1 MSKLWGGRFES
12 GPSKSTEAFTSSLSV
27 DTRLWCEDIRASE
40 AHARM
45 LGKVGVLS
53 KADSDLI
60 LEGLEQLRKNWT
72 AAFSRG
78 ENPVPPSSED
88 IHTAI
93 EGGLRDL
100 IGPVAGKLHT
110 GRSRNDQVVT
120 AFRLHLAGSLLEMKS
135 DLSTLMST
143 LVKIA
148 EKETETVLP
157 GLTHFQHA
165 MPVSLAH
172 HLLAYFWMFSR
183 DLERLAQARE
193 RVLTCPLGSAALAGT
208 GFPLDREMVA
218 KELGFGKISENSLDG
233 VSDRD
238 FVVDCLSAWS
248 LVAVHLSKLA
258 EELILWS
265 NPRFAFVELSEAVTT
280 GSSIMPQK
288 KNPDVAELIRGRSGI
303 VFGGLTSALAMMKA
317 LPLAYNRDFQDDK
330 TITFQVLDTVGPCIE
345 MMNEMLVGATFNRA
359 AMSAALSGDF
369 SNATEFADALVAK
382 DVAFREAHEITG
394 QLVRWCIE
402 NKKKLEDVSVAELK
416 KFHASCDESTRVA
429 LSHASALA
437 ARSSRGGTAPS
448 AVKRQIELARAILTK

>member
-12 GPSKSTEAFTSSLSV
+12 GPSKSTEAFTSSLAI
-27 DTRLWCEDIRASE
+27 DTRLWCEDIRASA

-45 LGKVGVLS
+45 LGAVGVLP

-60 LEGLEQLRKNWT
+60 LEGLEQLRKNWA

-78 ENPVPPSSED
+78 ENPVALTHED
-88 IHTAI
+88 IHSAI
-93 EGGLRDL
+93 ESGLKDL

-120 AFRLHLAGSLLEMKS
+120 AFRLHLAGALTELKS
-135 DLSTLMST
+135 DLSTVMST
-143 LVKIA
+143 ILKIA
-148 EKETETVLP
+148 EKETETLMP

-183 DLERLAQARE
+183 DLERLEQART
-193 RVLTCPLGSAALAGT
+193 RVLTSPLGSAALAGT
-208 GFPLDREMVA
+208 GFPLDREAVA
-218 KELGFGKISENSLDG
+218 KELGFATLSENSLDG

-248 LVAVHLSKLA
+248 LIAVHLSKLA

-265 NPRFAFVELSEAVTT
+265 NPRFGFVELSEAVTT

-288 KNPDVAELIRGRSGI
+288 KNPDVAELIRGRTGS
-303 VFGGLTSALAMMKA
+303 VFGSLMSALTMMKA
-317 LPLAYNRDFQDDK
+317 LPLAYNRDFQEDK
-330 TITFQVLDTVGPCIE
+330 VITFGALDVVGPCIE
-345 MMNEMLVGATFNRA
+345 MMNEMLVSAKFNRG
-359 AMSAALSGDF
+359 AMAAALSGDF
-369 SNATEFADALVAK
+369 SNATEFADDLAAK
-382 DVAFREAHEITG
+382 DVVFREAHEITG
-394 QLVRWCIE
+394 ALVRWCIE
-402 NKKKLEDVSVAELK
+402 NKKKLEDLTVAELK
-416 KFHASCDESTRVA
+416 KFSPLCDESTVA
-429 LSHASALA
+429 ALCHGSALV

-448 AVKRQIELARAILTK
+448 AVKKQIDLAKSALKS